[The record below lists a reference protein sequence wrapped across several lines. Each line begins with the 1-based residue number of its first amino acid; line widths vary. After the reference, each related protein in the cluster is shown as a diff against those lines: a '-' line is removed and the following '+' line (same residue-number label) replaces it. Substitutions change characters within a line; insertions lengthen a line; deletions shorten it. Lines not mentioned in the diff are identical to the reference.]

1 MADHTAALGA
11 YGRAAAL
18 AAEHHTHLDTAMR
31 LMRSHAWVGGGA
43 PAFTAA
49 LARHRAGLQSSLTVA
64 LTTLAHLVVRQG
76 GPAPALPALTT
87 SVTTMSATPG
97 TFQGI
102 DPLAMSALT
111 SALEHAGQALSAAG
125 TRLAAELSAHG
136 LPAEPGHTLGRI
148 ADWSTTH
155 SADLR
160 RRLTR
165 IQQTVPGTSLPAG
178 LAAHDLFAAHATDPA
193 AAQALLAR
201 VAGGD
206 GDAVTRLLDLQDRG
220 EDPGLAARVHAWWHT
235 LTQGSREQLIR
246 LPGLGLLNGLP
257 ASVRDRSNRLG
268 LAGQKAALKRRL
280 DAAAAELDRLDDPTL
295 FGGWE
300 RLANQLRRIEN
311 IERELQPVPG
321 HPPPLL
327 LAFDVNGQG
336 RLIVSW
342 GDPDTADTTVTS
354 VSGLTSG
361 LDAAPGDLQR
371 SRALWQQATKT
382 SGKQVVASI
391 TWLGYDAPQIDP
403 GLLDPD
409 KSVAF
414 ERAAA
419 KGGAALA
426 AFADGLR
433 AAHVPS
439 GTARAVVVGHSYGSL
454 TTGHAAVLRPG
465 RLADEFIFVGS
476 PGVGVDHASQLGVR
490 PHNVWVGE
498 AGNDPVAAL
507 GRFGADPGNSSFGA
521 KHFPVGRDVYTSA
534 HSSYWNQD
542 SVSLRNMGRIIN
554 GQRDELDH
562 PAPLNERPQLL
573 MPELAPDLA
582 FKPNR

>member
-1 MADHTAALGA
+1 MADHTAALEA

-31 LMRSHAWVGGGA
+31 LMRTHAWVGGGA

-76 GPAPALPALTT
+76 GPAPVLPALTT

-102 DPLAMSALT
+102 DPLAMSALI
-111 SALEHAGQALSAAG
+111 SALEHAGQTLSAAG

-136 LPAEPGHTLGRI
+136 LPAEPGHSLGRI

-155 SADLR
+155 GSDLR

-165 IQQTVPGTSLPAG
+165 IQQIVPGTSLPAG

-220 EDPGLAARVHAWWHT
+220 GDPGLAARVHAWWHT
-235 LTQGSREQLIR
+235 LTQGSREELIR

-268 LAGQKAALKRRL
+268 LASQKAALKRRL
-280 DAAAAELDRLDDPTL
+280 DDAAAELDRLDDPTL

-311 IERELQPVPG
+311 IERELQPVAG

-327 LAFDVNGQG
+327 LAFDVTGQG

-371 SRALWQQATKT
+371 SRALWQQATAT
-382 SGKQVVASI
+382 SGSRSIAAI

-403 GLLDPD
+403 GVFDPA

-414 ERAAA
+414 GHAAA
-419 KGGAALA
+419 KGATALA
-426 AFADGLR
+426 SFADGLR
-433 AAHVPS
+433 AAHEPS
-439 GTARAVVVGHSYGSL
+439 STARAVIVGHSYGSL
-454 TTGHAAVLRPG
+454 TTGKAATLRPG
-465 RLADEFIFVGS
+465 RLADDLIFVGS
-476 PGVGVDHASQLGVR
+476 PGVGVDHATELGVA
-490 PHNVWVGE
+490 PGHVWVGE

-507 GRFGADPGNSSFGA
+507 GRFGADPGNASFGA
-521 KHFPVGRDVYTSA
+521 QHFPVGRDVYTSA
-534 HSSYWNQD
+534 HSSYWDAD
-542 SVSLRNMGRIIN
+542 SPPLRNMGRIIN
-554 GQRDELDH
+554 GQYDKLTGAE
-562 PAPLNERPQLL
+562 PLNEQPQLL
-573 MPELAPDLA
+573 MPEIAPGLAL
-582 FKPNR
+582 RLER